1 MPEDAIQYT
10 RPLFPFWALV
20 VISFLVLPL
29 VALVGWL
36 VGRRTYQK
44 EGYERDRPAAVPGDL
59 TVGAM
64 LALLGLLMAF
74 SFGFS
79 LSRAEARKVALMEEA
94 SAIGTAFLRAD
105 LLAEPGRRALREAIG
120 AYARTRLADENF
132 LESEALFRAQ
142 LRKTVEAQN
151 ALWPVT
157 LSAISPGT
165 PPAITV
171 LVVNGITD
179 VLDAG
184 AQRLAA
190 IVDAV
195 PLIVKGIILAYASA
209 SLFLVGN
216 NAALRGRSL
225 SWRTFL
231 FSTGIA
237 VIMMMVMDIERPQEG
252 FVRAK
257 ADIMK
262 TTVADIEAALAT
274 ES

>member
-1 MPEDAIQYT
+1 MTEDVIQYT
-10 RPLFPFWALV
+10 GPLFSFWALV
-20 VISFLVLPL
+20 VISFVVLPL
-29 VALVGWL
+29 VALLGWL
-36 VGRRTYQK
+36 VGRRSYQK
-44 EGYERDRPAAVPGDL
+44 AVYDRDRPAAAPGDL

-79 LSRAEARKVALMEEA
+79 LSRAEARKAALMHEA
-94 SAIGTAFLRAD
+94 AAIGTAFLRAD
-105 LLAEPGRRALREAIG
+105 LLDEPGRSALRETIG

-132 LESEALFRAQ
+132 LASEGLFRDQ

-190 IVDAV
+190 IVDGV
-195 PLIVKGIILAYASA
+195 PLFVKGIILAYASA

-216 NAALRGRSL
+216 NAALRGRPL

-237 VIMMMVMDIERPQEG
+237 VIMMMVIDIQRPQEG

-257 ADIMK
+257 DDIMRA
-262 TTVADIEAALAT
+262 TAADIEAALAT

>member
-10 RPLFPFWALV
+10 GPLFSFWALA
-20 VISFLVLPL
+20 VISFLVLPF
-29 VALVGWL
+29 VALLGWL
-36 VGRRTYQK
+36 VGRRTYRKQ
-44 EGYERDRPAAVPGDL
+44 GYGRDRPAAAPGDL

-64 LALLGLLMAF
+64 LTLLGLLMAF

-94 SAIGTAFLRAD
+94 AAIGTAFLRAD
-105 LLAEPGRRALREAIG
+105 LLAEPGRSALRETIG
-120 AYARTRLADENF
+120 AYALTRLADENF
-132 LESEALFRAQ
+132 LASEALFREQ

-151 ALWPVT
+151 ALWPIT

-165 PPAITV
+165 PPAIKV

-216 NAALRGRSL
+216 NAALRGRPL

-237 VIMMMVMDIERPQEG
+237 VIMMMVIDIERPQEG

-257 ADIMK
+257 ADIMR

>member
-10 RPLFPFWALV
+10 GPLFPFWALV

-29 VALVGWL
+29 VALLGWL

-105 LLAEPGRRALREAIG
+105 LLAEPGRSALREAIG

-190 IVDAV
+190 IVDGV
-195 PLIVKGIILAYASA
+195 PLFVKGIILAYASA

-216 NAALRGRSL
+216 NAALRGRPI

-262 TTVADIEAALAT
+262 TTVAEIEAALAT

>member
-1 MPEDAIQYT
+1 
-10 RPLFPFWALV
+10 V

-29 VALVGWL
+29 VALLGWL

-105 LLAEPGRRALREAIG
+105 LLAEPGRSALREAIG

-216 NAALRGRSL
+216 NAALRGRPI